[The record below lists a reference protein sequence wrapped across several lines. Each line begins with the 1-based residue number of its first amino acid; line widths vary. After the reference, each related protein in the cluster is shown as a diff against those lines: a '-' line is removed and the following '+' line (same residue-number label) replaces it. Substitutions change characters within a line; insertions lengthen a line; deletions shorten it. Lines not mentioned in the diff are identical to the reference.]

1 LYGLTTVDFS
11 LPQLQQLLG
20 VNSATPSQQAKL
32 DNLACEERVSDFRRG
47 AYEDFLRDKI
57 TLGTTFADN
66 EDSWLALHDRYVRQ
80 HVVIRD
86 SAAFLQSSELTTCA
100 RIAEEDTIIRVERID
115 TGFRKWEE
123 GTSSGKSA
131 VALFA
136 EWANTLHTPTDP
148 VAPRSKVA
156 SGLAALGQM
165 LGRTAKPSPSPTVR
179 ELFAYWNN
187 SVRTDHRPSFVAFEA
202 ELADDLAAPDWPERL
217 CVRLGL
223 GHHFSGGKVTLALLR
238 YRVRDAL
245 DAYKMDETRF
255 CAPTVLDSPF
265 GEYFH
270 PAPRGCDW
278 GFAAV
283 LDAAAN
289 DGALVSELLHRRIDY
304 HPEQLL
310 RVGTVNRLPVGD
322 ADLVAL
328 RNAHVGRLRRQSGR
342 DDFGTI
348 R

>member
-1 LYGLTTVDFS
+1 MNFS
-11 LPQLQQLLG
+11 LPQLQQLLD
-20 VNSATPSQQAKL
+20 VNGATPSGQAAL
-32 DNLACEERVSDFRRG
+32 DNLVCEERVGDARRN

-57 TLGTTFADN
+57 ASGTVFAGGG
-66 EDSWLALHDRYVRQ
+66 DSWLALQERYIRQ

-86 SAAFLQSSELTTCA
+86 SATFLQSSELTA
-100 RIAEEDTIIRVERID
+100 RAQIAEEDRIIRVERID
-115 TGFRKWEE
+115 AGFRKWEE
-123 GTSSGKSA
+123 GASSGKSA
-131 VALFA
+131 VTLFA
-136 EWANTLHTPTDP
+136 EWAGALNTPAAPT
-148 VAPRSKVA
+148 APQKAKA

-165 LGRTAKPSPSPTVR
+165 LGRAPKPTPSSTVQ

-202 ELADDLAAPDWPERL
+202 ELAADLAAADWSERL

-223 GHHFSGGKVTLALLR
+223 GHHFSGGKVTLAVLR
-238 YRVRDAL
+238 YTVRDVL
-245 DAYKMDETRF
+245 DAYKKDETRF
-255 CAPTVLDSPF
+255 CAPTVLDSRF

-289 DGALVSELLHRRIDY
+289 DSALVAELLHRRIDY
-304 HPEQLL
+304 QPEQLL
-310 RVGTVNRLPVGD
+310 RVGTVKRNPVTD

-328 RNAHVGRLRRQSGR
+328 RNAHVARLRRQSGR
-342 DDFGTI
+342 DDFGAI